1 MFGGDEEDEEI
12 NVGEWCELLDE
23 LLVRFDGSAEK
34 LKEEL
39 SIASDREEVGTR
51 RKEDLIKEERFR
63 RRMEEDVKREEMKTE
78 IKKKDLEFSR
88 DQIENIWRESKWEIP
103 QDENKKVWR
112 VWFWNRSKIEIDQVQ
127 ISTISPKSK

>member
-1 MFGGDEEDEEI
+1 M
-12 NVGEWCELLDE
+12 
-23 LLVRFDGSAEK
+23 
-34 LKEEL
+34 KEEL

-63 RRMEEDVKREEMKTE
+63 GRMEEDVKREEMKAE

-103 QDENKKVWR
+103 QAENKKVWR
-112 VWFWNRSKIEIDQVQ
+112 VWFWFWNQSKIEIDQVQ
-127 ISTISPKSK
+127 ISTISLKSK

>member
-88 DQIENIWRESKWEIP
+88 DQIENIWRESK
-103 QDENKKVWR
+103 
-112 VWFWNRSKIEIDQVQ
+112 
-127 ISTISPKSK
+127 